1 MEGLLA
7 SRELK
12 IKDFKQF
19 VDEQSKRIVQQA
31 EDIARKKCVRRDG
44 WWEICQ
50 GREAMF
56 RRPEQDRMIPLC
68 IDQQLA
74 IDAEQRSPA
83 NRNPVLTRRSYL
95 IKGDDTDWR
104 IAVALEARCHCAES
118 SRPRFSALPGPLCC
132 RFGFPVY

>member
-1 MEGLLA
+1 MDEPRFFWGGANDGSSRSLNSVRLVCASGLLVGNL
-7 SRELK
+7 SGR
-12 IKDFKQF
+12 
-19 VDEQSKRIVQQA
+19 
-31 EDIARKKCVRRDG
+31 G
-44 WWEICQ
+44 W
-50 GREAMF
+50 AMF